1 VVFLVQFCDIKNLA
15 IFSQNLV
22 KLVEFTLKR
31 TKVSIF
37 WVEETKVVAKKIT
50 EICNL
55 LKLIKTRQSF

>member
-1 VVFLVQFCDIKNLA
+1 MVQFCDIKNLA
-15 IFSQNLV
+15 FFSKTLV
-22 KLVEFTLKR
+22 KLVEFTLKK

-55 LKLIKTRQSF
+55 LKLIKTRQN